1 MGIKTQSAEE
11 FLQIYTDEVIA
22 EADDLTD
29 FSEGSI
35 HDIIGGA
42 FTLCLNEISELT
54 VSEFTKLFFNT
65 ASGPEITQ
73 GEDDLQNLAVDRFG
87 DNFKRP
93 GASSSSVTL
102 TFSRANTD
110 NGNVVIPIGTIAKTE
125 KDLNGN
131 EISFTT
137 LEAATLTGLSVNVSA
152 RATTTG
158 TGTNVD
164 PGLIVVI
171 ESALTDSSVVV
182 SNAAKAAGGGAAE
195 SDAEYR
201 ETIRSLIDSL
211 AGATKAAIKGALL
224 AVPEISFVTLLEI
237 NMPVIEYDI
246 ALDDIKAGSS
256 FFRIPFP
263 VTYIADQ
270 NGASSPELIALAQE
284 AIAGVKACGVSVNIL
299 GATSQSFS
307 WNASITLKPTGP
319 NYTELAQDPQ
329 KIIDTM
335 IEYIDSG
342 IDISSGFIRSQAN
355 AQILNIWGPNGTN
368 DLESFI
374 TNLPSGN
381 VVGAPGVKLIA
392 DNVGIS

>member
-1 MGIKTQSAEE
+1 MATRTQSSEE
-11 FLQIYTDEVIA
+11 FLEIYTNEVIA
-22 EADDLTD
+22 EAGDLTD

-54 VSEFTKLFFNT
+54 VSEFRKLFFST
-65 ASGPEITQ
+65 ASGPEVTQ
-73 GEDDLQNLAVDRFG
+73 GADDLQTLAVDRFG
-87 DNFKRP
+87 DNFARP
-93 GASSSSVTL
+93 GASNSTVNL
-102 TFSRANTD
+102 TFSRPNTD
-110 NGNVVIPIGTIAKTE
+110 NGNVIIPLGTIVKTE
-125 KDLNGN
+125 KDLDGN
-131 EISFTT
+131 EISFET
-137 LEAATLTGLSVNVSA
+137 LEEVTLSGLTVTVSA
-152 RATTTG
+152 RSTTAG
-158 TGTNVD
+158 PLTNVD

-182 SNAAKAAGGGAAE
+182 SNTAKAAGGGAAE

-201 ETIRSLIDSL
+201 ETIRSLIDAL

-224 AVPEISFVTLLEI
+224 AVPEISFVTLLEV

-246 ALDDIKAGSS
+246 ANSQIKSGAS

-270 NGASSPELIALAQE
+270 NGSSSQALIDLAQA
-284 AIAGVKACGVSVNIL
+284 AIADVKACGVSINIL
-299 GATSQSFS
+299 GATSQAFS

-319 NYTELAQDPQ
+319 NYTELSQDPQ

-355 AQILNIWGPNGTN
+355 AHVLNIWGPNGTN

-374 TNLPSGN
+374 TNLPSGD
-381 VVGAPGVKLIA
+381 VVGAPGVKLIS
-392 DNVGIS
+392 DVVGIN